1 MKQVHTYLNNLTKYS
16 SGFTNKR
23 LNLFYKTL
31 IIIALTLFNTT
42 HLFAQQ
48 DILDKP
54 VTIKLSNIT
63 LADAL
68 LAIGDKASVN
78 ISYSNTRLDAKK
90 IVNVD
95 ATNQPI
101 KKILHELM
109 GANLKLKVEGK
120 VITIQTTDNKPIT
133 SINLNNNLNEVVVVS
148 SRSPQIMIVAMC

>member
-78 ISYSNTRLDAKK
+78 IS
-90 IVNVD
+90 
-95 ATNQPI
+95 
-101 KKILHELM
+101 
-109 GANLKLKVEGK
+109 
-120 VITIQTTDNKPIT
+120 
-133 SINLNNNLNEVVVVS
+133 
-148 SRSPQIMIVAMC
+148 